1 MKKIIFLVEDD
12 QDIVFA
18 VKEYL
23 QSKNFLV
30 CAVKTLIEAKQY
42 LENQLPSLIIIDW
55 NLPDGDGD
63 QLCQWLRKKSQNL
76 PIIFLTV
83 RGDTKDMLKGFNI
96 GADDYIVKPFNLE
109 ILYSRVYA
117 ILRRAGNVEESILLC
132 GSISIDKNRIQV
144 FCNNEEVLLSST
156 EYQLLLLLMENK
168 NYTLPRNRLL
178 EIIWD
183 NSGNF
188 VNDNTLTVTMKRLRE
203 KLHNPSCLK
212 TIRSI
217 GYRMEDEK

>member
-23 QSKNFLV
+23 QGKNFIV
-30 CAVKTLIEAKQY
+30 YAVKTLIEAKQY

-55 NLPDGDGD
+55 NLPDGNGD

-76 PIIFLTV
+76 PIVFLTV
-83 RGDTKDMLKGFNI
+83 RGDTKDMLKGFDI

-109 ILYSRVYA
+109 ILYSRVCA
-117 ILRRAGNVEESILLC
+117 ILRRTGNVEENILLC

-156 EYQLLLLLMENK
+156 EYELLLLLMENK
-168 NYTLPRNRLL
+168 NYTLPRKRLL

-183 NSGNF
+183 KSGNF

>member
-23 QSKNFLV
+23 QGKNFLV
-30 CAVKTLIEAKQY
+30 YAVKTLIAAKQY

-83 RGDTKDMLKGFNI
+83 RGDTKDMLEGFNI
-96 GADDYIVKPFNLE
+96 GADDYIVKPFNLD
-109 ILYSRVYA
+109 ILYSRVCA
-117 ILRRAGNVEESILLC
+117 ILRRTGNVEKNILLC

-144 FCNNEEVLLSST
+144 FYNNEEVLLSST
-156 EYQLLLLLMENK
+156 EYELLLLLMENK
-168 NYTLPRNRLL
+168 NYTLPRQRLL

-183 NSGNF
+183 NNGNF

-203 KLHNPSCLK
+203 KLNNPSCLK